1 MPVGRRTEIFKLS
14 SAHRRLVWGLAG
26 QHGFR
31 HDLIA
36 DHSGMQNRLI
46 ADDFEDALVARY
58 VRAQRGAGI
67 ATRQGTAL
75 PSGSEQNARAE
86 ATSYPSAVSFFL
98 SGGRRTDKFVTN
110 VE

>member
-1 MPVGRRTEIFKLS
+1 MCQWEDGRKFSNCHL
-14 SAHRRLVWGLAG
+14 H
-26 QHGFR
+26 
-31 HDLIA
+31 IA
-36 DHSGMQNRLI
+36 DWFGDWLASTGSAMISSQITLERKTVSSQTILRTHW
-46 ADDFEDALVARY
+46 LVA
-58 VRAQRGAGI
+58 G
-67 ATRQGTAL
+67 QGTAL